1 MSKLTLQSDCLQS
14 VTAVPDLFLEKYMP
28 AANGEFVKVY
38 LYLLKISGDPAANPS
53 LSSMADF
60 FSCTENDIV
69 RALKYWEKQG
79 LLALSYQNGETLPT
93 GIQFLPYPT
102 ADYRVILPDAD
113 SAPSRVQA
121 ETVQAEASQNAPAAP
136 AALAEKVS
144 PKPVS
149 LSGSRI
155 AVLKENEEIRQ
166 LLFLSEQYLGRTL
179 SSTDVGRLLYFYDEL
194 HFSAELLE
202 YLVEYCVSK
211 GSTSLHYIEKVGLAW
226 HQKGITT
233 VAMAKQ
239 ETSTWNKNYFTI
251 LKAFGIRNRNPIPKE
266 AEYMER
272 WLSEYAFSMDLIREA
287 CQRTIAQTGQP
298 SFKYAEGILSKW
310 KEQNV
315 KTMDDVKHLD
325 AEHKKGSK
333 ALKEQPKKAND
344 TNRFNNF
351 HQRAYDYSKLEEQL
365 LNQ

>member
-14 VTAVPDLFLEKYMP
+14 VTAVPDVFLDQYMP

-38 LYLLKISGDPAANPS
+38 LYLLKISRDPTANPS

-79 LLALSYQNGETLPT
+79 LLALSYQSGEALPT
-93 GIQFLPYPT
+93 GICFLPYPSS
-102 ADYRVILPDAD
+102 RNPVILPDAD
-113 SAPSRVQA
+113 QTPARAPKEAAQM
-121 ETVQAEASQNAPAAP
+121 EASVRTEDASPAT
-136 AALAEKVS
+136 EKS
-144 PKPVS
+144 TPKPVS

-166 LLFLSEQYLGRTL
+166 LIFLAEQYLGRTL
-179 SSTDVGRLLYFYDEL
+179 SSTDAGRLLYFYDEL

-202 YLVEYCVSK
+202 YLIEYCVSK
-211 GSTSLHYIEKVGLAW
+211 GSTSIHYIEKVGLAW

-239 ETSTWNKNYFTI
+239 ETTTWNKNYFAI

-272 WLSEYAFSMDLIREA
+272 WLSEYGFSMDLIREA
-287 CQRTIAQTGQP
+287 CQRTVAQTGQP

-315 KTMDDVKHLD
+315 QTMEDVKLRD

-333 ALKEQPKKAND
+333 TPKEQPRQTSE